1 MTTNFF
7 ILLKLQSLRS
17 KFLFGLML
25 ICGALQAQVLQP
37 LGNGLPSRVLAAYA
51 SGNEYLALFEEG
63 TTPDTTDYTVARWNG
78 AYWSYYPGLI
88 KPAAVKTVGGYYVYN
103 SVVLYRD
110 TMYAGAY
117 IAGATR
123 DADVDVSHLYKWNG
137 SSWVNDQSVISSK
150 NDGIVAMTVFDGNLI
165 VAGKFRNA
173 VNGKMVDNIAAFDGT
188 TGEWKFLGV
197 SNLEQGTDGTIRS
210 LQVSDN
216 RLYIA
221 GDFQHFAG
229 VFTGNLAYY
238 TASNGG
244 WGGIGS
250 PFSGKVNHLAAYG
263 NKLAALGTN
272 SLGKIEI
279 REFDG
284 TWNAPLNLD
293 TLNVSN
299 PKTIA
304 GAATD
309 LIIGGDFQIRGNG
322 TSIIRFANGK
332 VEATGNRIGGEFNL
346 GQRGNEAFIWGDFVE
361 QNTGLKNIS
370 KIESASGDMVGVV
383 YFDKAQNCSKD
394 ANDEPLA
401 MVNIRFTNINNGKHW
416 FAVSDSLGRFA
427 AALPEGDYSIR
438 VFAGRHWLNPCT
450 GNYASSIRK
459 GQYSFVSLGQYMQPG
474 ISDIELAAEPLLQP
488 VLKPGEEVRVALT
501 IKNAGSSTLN
511 GPTLHLSHDARLTD
525 FSSNLEPDN
534 YTQGEALWVLTDF
547 KPRQQKQIVFNFK
560 LPLNATANDQYL
572 CKLRT
577 GTLFTSGDAYNADN
591 FDTLA
596 LKLMQGGNQAQAVV
610 KRSLSGDQVH
620 YKVSALSYH
629 VDFTNTGKSF
639 VKRLVMVDTV
649 DANIPMSR
657 VVITDLFPAE
667 AIVRTEKGNI
677 LVVEFPNANL
687 STLEANPS
695 YSSGYMAYRIE
706 LSSDLKP
713 GNFVY
718 NRANGDFDSRWR
730 ASSNMVSVMAKDPS
744 ADVQNIA
751 GFPGQIWPNPATG
764 KLNVHLNNPVNS
776 NYSIK
781 DLAGKTLLQGHINR
795 GEGSISVQTLPPGVY
810 LLETQAGVGRFVVVR

>member
-1 MTTNFF
+1 MS
-7 ILLKLQSLRS
+7 KLQSLKS
-17 KFLFGLML
+17 KILLGLFVFCSSLH
-25 ICGALQAQVLQP
+25 AQVLQP
-37 LGNGLPSRVLAAYA
+37 LGNGLPSRVVAAYA
-51 SGNEYLALFEEG
+51 SGNEYLALFSE
-63 TTPDTTDYTVARWNG
+63 TSTPDSTDYTVARWNG

-88 KPAAVKTVGGYYVYN
+88 KPAAVRTIDGQYVYN

-137 SSWVNDQSVISSK
+137 FSWINDQSVVSSR

-165 VAGKFRNA
+165 VAGKFRNSL
-173 VNGKMVDNIAAFDGT
+173 NGKTVDNIAAYDGLK
-188 TGEWKFLGV
+188 GEWKFLGS
-197 SNLEQGTDGTIRS
+197 SNTEQGTDGTIRS

-221 GDFQHFAG
+221 GDFQNFAG
-229 VFTGNLAYY
+229 VFTGNVAYY

-263 NKLAALGTN
+263 NKLAAMGTN
-272 SLGKIEI
+272 NSGKIEI

-284 TWNAPLNLD
+284 MWKAPINLD
-293 TLNVSN
+293 TLSVSN
-299 PKTIA
+299 PHTIA
-304 GAATD
+304 GAGSD
-309 LIIGGDFQIRGNG
+309 LIIGGEFQIAGNG
-322 TSIIRFANGK
+322 SSVLRYSNARI
-332 VEATGNRIGGEFNL
+332 EATGARITGKFNL

-383 YFDKAQNCSKD
+383 YFDKAQNCVKD
-394 ANDEPLA
+394 LDDEPLI
-401 MVNIRFTNINNGKHW
+401 MVNIRFTNISTGKNW
-416 FAVSDSLGRFA
+416 FAATDSMGRFA
-427 AALPEGDYSIR
+427 AALPEGDYNIK
-438 VFAGRHWLNPCT
+438 VFAGRHWLNPCQ

-459 GQYSFVSLGQYMQPG
+459 GQYSFVSLGQFIKPG
-474 ISDIELAAEPLLQP
+474 ISDIELAAEPLLIP
-488 VLKPGEEVRVALT
+488 GLKPGDEVRVALT
-501 IKNAGSSTLN
+501 VKNVGSAILN
-511 GPTLHLSHDARLTD
+511 GPTLHLSHDPRLTNFNSD
-525 FSSNLEPDN
+525 LSPDN

-547 KPRQQKQIVFNFK
+547 KPGQKKQIVFDFK
-560 LPLNATANDQYL
+560 LPLNATANDNYL
-572 CKLRT
+572 CRLRT
-577 GTLFTSGDAYNADN
+577 GTLFTSGDAYSNDN

-596 LKLMQGGNQAQAVV
+596 LKLLQGGGSPQAVV
-610 KRSLSGDQVH
+610 KRSLSGDLVH
-620 YKVSALSYH
+620 YKVPSLSYH

-657 VVITDLFPAE
+657 VVITDLYPAE
-667 AIVRTEKGNI
+667 ASVRTEKGNI

-687 STLEANPS
+687 SSLESNPS
-695 YSSGYMAYRIE
+695 FSSGYMAYRIE
-706 LSSDLKP
+706 LNSDLKP
-713 GNFVY
+713 GNYVY

-744 ADVQNIA
+744 AGMQKTKH
-751 GFPGQIWPNPATG
+751 FEGQIWPNPASGELYVRLNILKDSKYSVLDISG
-764 KLNVHLNNPVNS
+764 KMLLNGIINS
-776 NYSIK
+776 GY
-781 DLAGKTLLQGHINR
+781 
-795 GEGSISVQTLPPGVY
+795 GSITVGALSKGVY
-810 LLETQAGVGRFVVVR
+810 LLQTDAGVCRFVIN